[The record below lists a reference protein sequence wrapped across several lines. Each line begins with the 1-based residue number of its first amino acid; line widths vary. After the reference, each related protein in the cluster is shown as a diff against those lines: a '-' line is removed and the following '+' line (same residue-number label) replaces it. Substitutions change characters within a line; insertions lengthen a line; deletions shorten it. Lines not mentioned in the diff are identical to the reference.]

1 MFLQL
6 QGESHKNGNQHPLI
20 NNLQSNKIKR
30 KRERESRK
38 LQHNERTKQC
48 RSAFRGAPRLWET
61 TWRRNSPSAQHYYFL
76 TNFPWVII
84 IIIIIKIS

>member
-30 KRERESRK
+30 KREREK
-38 LQHNERTKQC
+38 ENHENFNTMNEQNNVGAHFAGLRDC
-48 RSAFRGAPRLWET
+48 GRRRGVAIHHLRST
-61 TWRRNSPSAQHYYFL
+61 T
-76 TNFPWVII
+76 
-84 IIIIIKIS
+84 IS